1 MSKSALSV
9 LVVEDHGFQRR
20 MALRLLGELGVVAA
34 FEAADGAS
42 ALRLLHALPPP
53 TAEACSGAA
62 AFAPRVDLVLVDLDM
77 PGMDGIEFI
86 DHLARERLARAVLVV
101 SALDAALLNTVQ
113 TMARVS
119 GLRVLEAVPKP
130 LTHAKLSN
138 ALACLRQAE
147 ADEAPQAPLAITA
160 EEARRALESGAIEP
174 WFQLQVEL
182 ANGRAVGVEALARW
196 RRDDGRVI
204 LPQQFVPLLDAQ
216 DLLDELTQRM
226 LAQACRHKRGW
237 DREGLRLKLSV
248 NVSACALDDAGA
260 ADRYQRIVREAG
272 VAPGEIV
279 LELTESSL
287 MADAARGLGV
297 LARLRLKGFG
307 LSIDDFGTGWSS
319 LSQLSQVPFTEL
331 KIDQEFVAGAS
342 HQPRKRAVVEASL
355 DLARK
360 LGLDA
365 VAEGVET
372 VEDWQM
378 LAELGCAVAQGRLIG
393 EAVPGAELRAAL
405 GRWRRP
411 GH

>member
-20 MALRLLGELGVVAA
+20 MALRLLAELGVSALH
-34 FEAADGAS
+34 EAADGAA
-42 ALRLLHALPPP
+42 ALRLLRELPQ
-53 TAEACSGAA
+53 AAGAD
-62 AFAPRVDLVLVDLDM
+62 PVDLVLVDLDM

-86 DHLARERLARAVLVV
+86 DRLAQQRLARAVLVV
-101 SALDAALLNTVQ
+101 SALDPALLHTVQ
-113 TMARVS
+113 TMARAC
-119 GLRVLEAVPKP
+119 GLRVLDALAKP
-130 LTHAKLSN
+130 LTKAKLEE
-138 ALACLRQAE
+138 ALTSLRQTKADEEPPTTPQVTPAE
-147 ADEAPQAPLAITA
+147 ART
-160 EEARRALESGAIEP
+160 ALETGQIEP

-182 ANGRAVGVEALARW
+182 SNGRAIGVEALARW
-196 RRDDGRVI
+196 RHDDGRVI
-204 LPQQFVPLLDAQ
+204 LPKHFVPLLEAQ
-216 DLLDELTQRM
+216 DLLDELTERM

-248 NVSACALDDAGA
+248 NVSASTLDDVGA

-272 VAPGEIV
+272 VAPSEVV

-287 MADAARGLGV
+287 MADAARGLAV

-342 HQPRKRAVVEASL
+342 QRPRKRAVVEASL

-405 GRWRRP
+405 ARWRRP
-411 GH
+411 EH

>member
-1 MSKSALSV
+1 MPLSALSV

-20 MALRLLGELGVVAA
+20 MALRLLAELGIARLH
-34 FEAADGAS
+34 EAGDGHA
-42 ALRLLHALPPP
+42 ALRLLRALPQ
-53 TAEACSGAA
+53 
-62 AFAPRVDLVLVDLDM
+62 APDVVVVDLDM

-86 DHLARERLARAVLVV
+86 DHLAQEHLARSILVA
-101 SALDAALLNTVQ
+101 SALDAALLHTVQ
-113 TMARVS
+113 TMARAC
-119 GLRVLEAVPKP
+119 GLHVLEAVPKP
-130 LTHAKLSN
+130 LTRAKLAQ
-138 ALACLRQAE
+138 ALAGLDHAVDAA
-147 ADEAPQAPLAITA
+147 ADEDPGEISPDS
-160 EEARRALESGAIEP
+160 ARAALENNDIQP
-174 WFQLQVEL
+174 WFQPQVEL
-182 ANGRAVGVEALARW
+182 GNGRAIGVEALARW
-196 RRDDGRVI
+196 RRSDGRVVM
-204 LPQQFVPLLDAQ
+204 PQHFMPVLEELQLLDG
-216 DLLDELTQRM
+216 LTERI
-226 LAQACRHKRGW
+226 LSAACAWKRQW
-237 DREGLRLKLSV
+237 ERQGLRLKLSV
-248 NVSACALDDAGA
+248 NVPATALDDAGA

-272 VAPGEIV
+272 VEPGEVV

-287 MADAARGLGV
+287 IADVARGLGV

-331 KIDQEFVAGAS
+331 KIDQEFVAGAA

-378 LAELGCAVAQGRLIG
+378 LADLGCAIAQGRLIG
-393 EAVPGAELRAAL
+393 DAVPGAELPALL

-411 GH
+411 EH